1 MNDSSDP
8 DIAPP
13 LSSSKP
19 EWRTWART
27 VRAALPDASKPICAH
42 LEGLIRAFEP
52 RVVLMYIAFREEPD
66 LAVLVARFPEV
77 QFLTPRIGAAAVLT
91 LHEFSSATVLNRFG
105 ILEPPPD
112 APSFAPYSVDLA
124 LVPGLVFTR
133 DGARL
138 GYGGGFYDRLLPDLR
153 ADVPRVG
160 VTRDALVVNALP
172 LEDWDVRMT
181 HLCTESGTEVCA
193 SLEF

>member
-1 MNDSSDP
+1 
-8 DIAPP
+8 
-13 LSSSKP
+13 
-19 EWRTWART
+19 
-27 VRAALPDASKPICAH
+27 
-42 LEGLIRAFEP
+42 
-52 RVVLMYIAFREEPD
+52 MYTAFRDEPS
-66 LAVLVARFPEV
+66 LESIVAQFPEV
-77 QFLTPRIGAAAVLT
+77 RFLCPRIAAPGVLT
-91 LHEFSSATVLNRFG
+91 LHEYSSATVLNRFG

-172 LEDWDVRMT
+172 LEDWDMRMT
-181 HLCTESGTEVCA
+181 HLCTESGIEVCR
-193 SLEF
+193 S